1 MSRPNK
7 TYLFINLFYFVLV
20 LAMVLQA
27 LTFTGEGGIVPLF
40 VGVPT
45 LALIVTALAG
55 RWLGSRREGEQVSEE
70 AAAQEPADVASW
82 SRGLVIAAWVVAF
95 FLLIFFVGFSISIPV
110 YTLAFLRIE
119 GGVTWT
125 RSAVTAA
132 ILWAVIHVSFDVL
145 MGQTLFPGVLFHALL
160 PNL

>member
-7 TYLFINLFYFVLV
+7 TYLFINLFYFALV

-27 LTFTGEGGIVPLF
+27 LTFTGEAGIVPLF

-45 LALIVTALAG
+45 LGLIITALAT
-55 RWLGSRREGEQVSEE
+55 RWLTSRPKGKQVSGVALAEE
-70 AAAQEPADVASW
+70 PVDVASW

-119 GGVTWT
+119 GGIAWI
-125 RSAVTAA
+125 RSVLTAA
-132 ILWAVIHVSFDVL
+132 ILWAVIYVSFDVL
-145 MGQTLFPGVLFHALL
+145 MGQALFPGVLFHALL